1 MKSPIKFITE
11 VLTKNIAL
19 KIISLL
25 IAFFI
30 WVMVVSEKKSEI
42 GFSTSIQ
49 YQNIP
54 KNMEIVGNPVQNLEV
69 NVRGHRR
76 DISRL
81 SLRQIKAIVN
91 LGRDKE
97 GKNIHFMA
105 NENIEVGRDVEIVQV
120 NPYKIDVFLEKS
132 ITKKVRIM
140 PVILGK
146 PQDGFRMEQTTIL
159 PEFTT
164 IVGPRSEVKKVSYVR
179 TTPFD
184 FTGMDKTFSKR
195 LPLALENANVRLVDK
210 TAPKITL
217 TISEIFDHKIFKANT
232 VLNETGFD
240 IRINPTKIDVVLRGP
255 QRSLNAIKE
264 KDIKVFLSGKQISR
278 DTTGTISIIPEYKLP
293 EKVKLEEMI
302 PPNISCTVLTYKKK
316 ADVHN
321 DKKADKK
328 GVKSSTK
335 AKKRSAHGKKKKNTK
350 KKNNIKNE
358 EKNNAAKRGKA
369 D

>member
-1 MKSPIKFITE
+1 MKTPIKFITE
-11 VLTKNIAL
+11 ALTKNIAL

-54 KNMEIVGNPVQNLEV
+54 KDMEIVGKTVQSLEV
-69 NVRGHRR
+69 NIRGHRK
-76 DISRL
+76 DINRL
-81 SLRQIKAIVN
+81 SLKQIKAIVN
-91 LGRDKE
+91 LSRDKE
-97 GKNIHFMA
+97 GKNTHFMA

-146 PQDGFRMEQTTIL
+146 PLEGFRMEQTTIV

-164 IVGPRSEVKKVSYVR
+164 IVGPRSEVKKVSYIR

-184 FTGMDKTFSKR
+184 FTGMEKTFSKR

-217 TISEIFDHKIFKANT
+217 TISEIFAHKIFKDNV
-232 VLNETGFD
+232 VLNETGLNLQ
-240 IRINPTKIDVVLRGP
+240 IKPTKVDVVLRGP
-255 QRSLNAIKE
+255 QRSLNAIKK
-264 KDIKVFLSGKQISR
+264 KDIRIFLSEKQISS
-278 DTTGTISIIPEYKLP
+278 DTVMTITVVPEYKLP
-293 EKVKLEEMI
+293 ERIKLEEMI
-302 PPNISCTVLTYKKK
+302 PSQVSCAVVRTKKK
-316 ADVHN
+316 VDGH
-321 DKKADKK
+321 
-328 GVKSSTK
+328 
-335 AKKRSAHGKKKKNTK
+335 KKKKDTIKDVKVTK
-350 KKNNIKNE
+350 KQKKSKPDNSK
-358 EKNNAAKRGKA
+358 KKDSKGK
-369 D
+369 